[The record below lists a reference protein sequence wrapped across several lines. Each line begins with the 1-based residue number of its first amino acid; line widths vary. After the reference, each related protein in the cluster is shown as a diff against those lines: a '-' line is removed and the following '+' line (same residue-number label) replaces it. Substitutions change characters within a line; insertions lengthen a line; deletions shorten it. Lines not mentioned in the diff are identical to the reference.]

1 MNDFGH
7 GNTKW
12 FTADR
17 FGMFIHWGLYAMA
30 ARHEWVQNNEE
41 IAEEDYRKYF
51 ELFEPDLFD
60 PKSWAVAAKNAGMKY
75 VVITAKHHEGFCL
88 FDSQYTE
95 FKATNTKCGKDLLR
109 EVLEAFRGEGLR
121 VGVYYSLLDW
131 HHKDFVIDNRI
142 GPYRNLPESERS
154 AMNQG
159 RDMKKYAEYMRNQ
172 VTELLTNYGRID
184 VIWFDFSYPCA
195 EAPEDATR
203 GKGHLQWESEKMIRL
218 VRQLQPEII
227 VSNRLDLPGA
237 GDIATPEQ
245 YTPTQIPRDEA
256 GTPITWEGC
265 QTFSGSWGYHRDESS
280 WKSAGQCIRLLI
292 DHVSRNGNLLM
303 NVGPTARGFLD
314 ERALARLDDYAKWM
328 KYHQKSIYNC
338 AAAEGFQAPADCRYT
353 LNSNT
358 KRLYLHIYAWPFVR
372 LQLAGLADKIKYA
385 QFLHDGSEIKWIV
398 VQKSNNSMSESTPD
412 GAITLLLPVIKP
424 NVEVPVV
431 EFFLK

>member
-142 GPYRNLPESERS
+142 GPYRNLSESER
-154 AMNQG
+154 
-159 RDMKKYAEYMRNQ
+159 
-172 VTELLTNYGRID
+172 
-184 VIWFDFSYPCA
+184 
-195 EAPEDATR
+195 
-203 GKGHLQWESEKMIRL
+203 
-218 VRQLQPEII
+218 
-227 VSNRLDLPGA
+227 
-237 GDIATPEQ
+237 
-245 YTPTQIPRDEA
+245 
-256 GTPITWEGC
+256 
-265 QTFSGSWGYHRDESS
+265 
-280 WKSAGQCIRLLI
+280 
-292 DHVSRNGNLLM
+292 
-303 NVGPTARGFLD
+303 
-314 ERALARLDDYAKWM
+314 
-328 KYHQKSIYNC
+328 
-338 AAAEGFQAPADCRYT
+338 
-353 LNSNT
+353 
-358 KRLYLHIYAWPFVR
+358 
-372 LQLAGLADKIKYA
+372 
-385 QFLHDGSEIKWIV
+385 
-398 VQKSNNSMSESTPD
+398 
-412 GAITLLLPVIKP
+412 
-424 NVEVPVV
+424 
-431 EFFLK
+431 